1 MNKLTRNSG
10 ELRRKAERLLKI
22 MAIGGS
28 ALFFSCGE
36 KAAQQKLPKTN
47 KIEQVRKKEP
57 PQNAVKDVVYQVDT
71 LEKSRSSMIL
81 CYQKKKIIR
90 YFVDKNNSYR
100 LRLYLLAHEQK
111 HKDNDTDRNGNLG
124 IYRYITTPSKYIKIW
139 VHDEI
144 SANICALLTLRYEYL
159 AAKDKEAVINKY
171 KNSEYGYYFQA
182 IKDKQIFP
190 EKNDTIN
197 RDKEWSFIANETQKM
212 WMEIYFPIYMKTYMN
227 RIDGWLKKKEG
238 EISPIRK
245 NNAYQK
251 AVKIAYNIGGVD
263 FSSYMK
269 QDITINDHRLEI
281 MDGINWMAFLGKGQ
295 ETQIYKNAK
304 VQINKLKIQQKPIN
318 ENLVRH
324 IYYAEWLKFLFK
336 DISADEIKNNPQIVD
351 FCYKKIGATLNSSK
365 NKARFEKLIDDNLK
379 EHQLFI
385 MKEQAIDK
393 KTIEQIY
400 TYKNVNLS
408 QIITSFT
415 FENSVLNHQ
424 WQDLENKSY
433 TFPIEDRMYEYFIEP
448 ELKEM
453 RKNSK
458 TPVLIK
464 GQQSPKTLTSLN
476 KSRRSEEQRIAVP
489 DFTQPILTRATPQQ
503 IQEIY
508 QCIEDFN
515 NIPEV
520 LKNCD
525 VEQQK
530 KYLLRQKQREI

>member
-10 ELRRKAERLLKI
+10 ELRRKAKRLLKI

-36 KAAQQKLPKTN
+36 KAVQQKLQKTN

-71 LEKSRSSMIL
+71 LKKSRSGVLLYHSNN
-81 CYQKKKIIR
+81 KIVR

-111 HKDNDTDRNGNLG
+111 HKDNYNRGL
-124 IYRYITTPSKYIKIW
+124 KIW
-139 VHDEI
+139 NVSPSQYAKICMHDEI

-159 AAKDKEAVINKY
+159 ATKDKEAVINKY
-171 KNSEYGYYFQA
+171 KNGEYGYYFQA

-212 WMEIYFPIYMKTYMN
+212 WMATYFPNYMRSTIRMVERYMG
-227 RIDGWLKKKEG
+227 RISRG
-238 EISPIRK
+238 ISPVQQNK
-245 NNAYQK
+245 GYQK

-263 FSSYMK
+263 FGSYMK
-269 QDITINDHRLEI
+269 QDITINDNRLEI
-281 MDGINWMAFLGKGQ
+281 MDGINRIDFLGNGQ
-295 ETQIYKNAK
+295 DQIYKN
-304 VQINKLKIQQKPIN
+304 VNIQINKLKIQQKPIN

-408 QIITSFT
+408 QMITSFT
-415 FENSVLNHQ
+415 FDNSVLNHQ
-424 WQDLENKSY
+424 WQDFENKSY

>member
-1 MNKLTRNSG
+1 MPVLSYITP
-10 ELRRKAERLLKI
+10 ELDAHVYYPIIKQMGHKVIYDL
-22 MAIGGS
+22 AID
-28 ALFFSCGE
+28 
-36 KAAQQKLPKTN
+36 N
-47 KIEQVRKKEP
+47 
-57 PQNAVKDVVYQVDT
+57 
-71 LEKSRSSMIL
+71 
-81 CYQKKKIIR
+81 II
-90 YFVDKNNSYR
+90 KNNILIETGFSTPKNFNDG
-100 LRLYLLAHEQK
+100 K
-111 HKDNDTDRNGNLG
+111 HN
-124 IYRYITTPSKYIKIW
+124 PS
-139 VHDEI
+139 
-144 SANICALLTLRYEYL
+144 LQL
-159 AAKDKEAVINKY
+159 
-171 KNSEYGYYFQA
+171 
-182 IKDKQIFP
+182 
-190 EKNDTIN
+190 
-197 RDKEWSFIANETQKM
+197 
-212 WMEIYFPIYMKTYMN
+212 
-227 RIDGWLKKKEG
+227 
-238 EISPIRK
+238 
-245 NNAYQK
+245 
-251 AVKIAYNIGGVD
+251 
-263 FSSYMK
+263 
-269 QDITINDHRLEI
+269 
-281 MDGINWMAFLGKGQ
+281 
-295 ETQIYKNAK
+295 
-304 VQINKLKIQQKPIN
+304 NKLKIQQKPIN

-400 TYKNVNLS
+400 TYKNISLS
-408 QIITSFT
+408 QMITSFT

-476 KSRRSEEQRIAVP
+476 KSRRSEEQKIAVP

-508 QCIEDFN
+508 KCIEDFN

-530 KYLLRQKQREI
+530 KYLFLIKRKVI